1 LDTPE
6 IAQQH
11 NAHHHDHHGDQP
23 GGLGTV
29 AATQAGRHAPLALA
43 DLRSVPVSA
52 SAATVLA
59 MFAQLLGGLY
69 LRGIHPR
76 SMAGAGGV
84 GDTLR
89 IVML

>member
-29 AATQAGRHAPLALA
+29 AASLAT
-43 DLRSVPVSA
+43 P
-52 SAATVLA
+52 VLA
-59 MFAQLLGGLY
+59 TFAQLLGGLY

-84 GDTLR
+84 SDTLR
-89 IVML
+89 IVRL